1 MFKIKFSETFVYK
14 FLKSIISENESVS
27 SKRVVALLA
36 FLTIEI
42 VAFVNLFTG
51 KSIQEFIFDGL
62 IMLALG
68 GLGITAVE
76 KILKKGSP
84 PS

>member
-1 MFKIKFSETFVYK
+1 MKFSETAVYK
-14 FLKSIISENESVS
+14 FLKSLISENESVS
-27 SKRVVALLA
+27 SKRIVALLA
-36 FLTIEI
+36 VLTIEI
-42 VAFVNLFTG
+42 IAFVNLFTG
-51 KSIQEFIFDGL
+51 KSVQEFIFDGL

>member
-1 MFKIKFSETFVYK
+1 MKFSETTVYK
-14 FLKSIISENESVS
+14 FLKSLISEDDSVS
-27 SKRVVALLA
+27 SKRIVALLA

-76 KILKKGSP
+76 KILKKNSP
-84 PS
+84 PL